1 VFDVLPD
8 WAPTGGAVGLLGAV
22 VVMILL
28 GRLIPIRTHAAI
40 VADKNAQIDTWKA
53 AHAAEVERADKL
65 AKTVGELTEVARTGV
80 AVMQAIP
87 RPSPKDAVL

>member
-1 VFDVLPD
+1 MLDVLPE

-28 GRLIPIRTHAAI
+28 GRLVPIRTHTAI
-40 VADKNAQIDTWKA
+40 VADKDVQIETWKA
-53 AHAAEVERADKL
+53 AHAAEVERADRL
-65 AKTVGELTEVARTGV
+65 AKQNSELTELSRTAV

-87 RPSPKDAVL
+87 RPSPKDSVL

>member
-1 VFDVLPD
+1 MPDFLPG

-28 GRLIPIRTHAAI
+28 GRLIPIRTHAEQI
-40 VADKNAQIDTWKA
+40 ADKNSQIDAWKA
-53 AHAAEVERADKL
+53 AYLAEVERGAQL
-65 AKTVGELTEVARTGV
+65 AKHNGELTELSKTAV
-80 AVMQAIP
+80 AVMQALP